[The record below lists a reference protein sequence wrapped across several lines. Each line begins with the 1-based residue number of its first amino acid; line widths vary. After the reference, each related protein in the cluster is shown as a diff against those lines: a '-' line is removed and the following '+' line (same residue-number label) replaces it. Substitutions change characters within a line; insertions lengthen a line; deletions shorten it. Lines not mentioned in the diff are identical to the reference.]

1 MNARAL
7 PHTPARNRPARR
19 WLALSLLAWVRA
31 TRLRP
36 SLSWAM
42 PRVAVRSPLTKRFC
56 SRVGGGGGGGAGTDS
71 ARAESAGGG
80 VGCCAP
86 ATVVVMQNSTARQRI
101 TAPLSRGFEPWL

>member
-7 PHTPARNRPARR
+7 PHTPARNQPARR

-36 SLSWAM
+36 SLNWAM

-56 SRVGGGGGGGAGTDS
+56 SRVGGGGGGGAGSDS
-71 ARAESAGGG
+71 ARGESAGGG

-86 ATVVVMQNSTARQRI
+86 ATVRVRKDSTDKQRI
-101 TAPLSRGFEPWL
+101 TAAL